1 MNDERSTESGDFAQL
16 EGQLQSVRPAE
27 VPDFVQARLQ
37 FELGRMQ
44 GRKEARKAM
53 FAYASAA
60 CLAVWAGTTWLE
72 RSKSAVSNGAVVRT
86 DSGESGSNSKSSG
99 EPVSPKTWTV
109 DEIRSLA
116 RYEAAV
122 RGDGRFADP
131 QESRTDSQND
141 NDRNEPE
148 NTEGPWNRQRWM
160 QELLAEPATASG

>member
-1 MNDERSTESGDFAQL
+1 MNDERITQSGDFAQL
-16 EGQLQSVRPAE
+16 EDQLQSIRPAE

-37 FELGRMQ
+37 FELGKIQ
-44 GRKEARKAM
+44 GRREARKAM

-72 RSKSAVSNGAVVRT
+72 RSKSPVSNGAVVMTYRPEA
-86 DSGESGSNSKSSG
+86 DSKPTR
-99 EPVSPKTWTV
+99 EPKPWTV

-122 RGDGRFADP
+122 RGDGRFDGP
-131 QESRTDSQND
+131 LESRTDSQNAT
-141 NDRNEPE
+141 DRNEPE

-160 QELLAEPATASG
+160 QELLAEPTTASG